1 MKMPRRR
8 RRYSRKKEED
18 RIILFIIGVF
28 IFSAFL
34 YAIQDYLPTIGL
46 IIAIIAV
53 IVIAFLIYRR
63 IKRSLLN
70 KKVTGELQSYLLK
83 ALEAMDST
91 ARIYTNEEEANK
103 ELVATLKVQGLDVQ
117 YQFPLGQGYRYADA
131 KVGNAIIEGKLAPT
145 QDEVDRL
152 LGQIQGYS
160 EYPYQLYVVIYGFL
174 NKYAIERISQ
184 VIRKNY
190 PEKVFLTYL
199 SNPRRRRA

>member
-1 MKMPRRR
+1 MPRKRR
-8 RRYSRKKEED
+8 SYSRKKEGQ
-18 RIILFIIGVF
+18 IILFIIGAF
-28 IFSAFL
+28 IIV
-34 YAIQDYLPTIGL
+34 AILTAIKDYLPTIGL
-46 IIAIIAV
+46 IIAIIAI

-70 KKVTGELQSYLLK
+70 KKVAGELQSYLLK

-91 ARIYTNEEEANK
+91 ARTYTNEEEANK

-145 QDEVDRL
+145 QDEVHRL

>member
-1 MKMPRRR
+1 MPRKR
-8 RRYSRKKEED
+8 RRYSRKKEEGQ
-18 RIILFIIGVF
+18 IILFIIVAVIVVA
-28 IFSAFL
+28 IFT
-34 YAIQDYLPTIGL
+34 AIKDYLPTIGL
-46 IIAIIAV
+46 IIAIIAI

-63 IKRSLLN
+63 IKQSLRN

-91 ARIYTNEEEANK
+91 ARTYTNEEEANK
-103 ELVATLKVQGLDVQ
+103 ELVATLKVQGLDVE

-184 VIRKNY
+184 EIEKNY
-190 PEKVFLTYL
+190 PGKVFLTFL
-199 SNPRRRRA
+199 PNPRRNRA

>member
-1 MKMPRRR
+1 MPRKR
-8 RRYSRKKEED
+8 RRYSRKKEESQ
-18 RIILFIIGVF
+18 IILFIIGAIIVVA
-28 IFSAFL
+28 IFT
-34 YAIQDYLPTIGL
+34 AIKDYLPTIGL
-46 IIAIIAV
+46 IIAIIAI

-103 ELVATLKVQGLDVQ
+103 ELVATLKVQDLDVQ

>member
-1 MKMPRRR
+1 
-8 RRYSRKKEED
+8 
-18 RIILFIIGVF
+18 
-28 IFSAFL
+28 
-34 YAIQDYLPTIGL
+34 
-46 IIAIIAV
+46 
-53 IVIAFLIYRR
+53 
-63 IKRSLLN
+63 
-70 KKVTGELQSYLLK
+70 
-83 ALEAMDST
+83 MDST
-91 ARIYTNEEEANK
+91 ARTYTNEEEANK

-117 YQFPLGQGYRYADA
+117 YQFLLGQGYRYADA

-184 VIRKNY
+184 VIIKNY

>member
-1 MKMPRRR
+1 MPRKR
-8 RRYSRKKEED
+8 RRYSRKKEEGQ
-18 RIILFIIGVF
+18 IILFIIGAF
-28 IFSAFL
+28 IVV
-34 YAIQDYLPTIGL
+34 AILTAIKDYLPTIGL
-46 IIAIIAV
+46 IIAIIAI

-91 ARIYTNEEEANK
+91 ARIYTDEEEANK

>member
-1 MKMPRRR
+1 MPRKR
-8 RRYSRKKEED
+8 RRYSRKKEEVQ
-18 RIILFIIGVF
+18 IILFIIGAF
-28 IFSAFL
+28 IVV
-34 YAIQDYLPTIGL
+34 AILTAIKDYLPTIGL
-46 IIAIIAV
+46 IIAIIAI

>member
-1 MKMPRRR
+1 MPRKRQ
-8 RRYSRKKEED
+8 RYSRKKEEGQ
-18 RIILFIIGVF
+18 IILLIIGAF
-28 IFSAFL
+28 IVV
-34 YAIQDYLPTIGL
+34 AILTAIKDYLPTIGL
-46 IIAIIAV
+46 IIAIIV
-53 IVIAFLIYRR
+53 IIVIAFLIYRR
-63 IKRSLLN
+63 IKQSLRN

>member
-1 MKMPRRR
+1 MPRKRR
-8 RRYSRKKEED
+8 SYSRKKEEGKF
-18 RIILFIIGVF
+18 ILIFIGVLFI
-28 IFSAFL
+28 A
-34 YAIQDYLPTIGL
+34 AILTAIKDYLPTIGL
-46 IIAIIAV
+46 IIAIIAI

>member
-1 MKMPRRR
+1 MPRKR
-8 RRYSRKKEED
+8 RRYSRKKEEGQ
-18 RIILFIIGVF
+18 IILFIIGAF
-28 IFSAFL
+28 IVV
-34 YAIQDYLPTIGL
+34 AILTAIKDYLPTIGL
-46 IIAIIAV
+46 IIAIIAI

>member
-1 MKMPRRR
+1 MPRKR
-8 RRYSRKKEED
+8 RRYSRKKEEVQ
-18 RIILFIIGVF
+18 IILFIIGAF
-28 IFSAFL
+28 IVV
-34 YAIQDYLPTIGL
+34 AILTAIKDYLPTIGL
-46 IIAIIAV
+46 IIAIIAI

-160 EYPYQLYVVIYGFL
+160 EYPYQLYEVIYGFL